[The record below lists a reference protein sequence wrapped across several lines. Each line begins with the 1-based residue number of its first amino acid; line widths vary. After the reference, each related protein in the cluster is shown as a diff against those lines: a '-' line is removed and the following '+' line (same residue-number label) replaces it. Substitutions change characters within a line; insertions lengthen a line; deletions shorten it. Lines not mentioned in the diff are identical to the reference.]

1 MFFFFFRYNF
11 GHPSHRVLC
20 LFGTNVLPFTCQICM
35 YCPFKNIWALGF
47 SYLWRCWKVSCWIL
61 YDWLYDGELVLLPL
75 TYLLKRSRQAVFSE
89 SITFFILDANWETEC
104 LNLKPFFLILQGTC
118 VAFFTVVGDLIPP
131 FVSDFL
137 NMPQDLPES
146 KAKLRIVVMVVMAV
160 CVILPMSLM
169 RQLDSL
175 SFICTA
181 SLVFYSGVTLY
192 IMSTAKE
199 NVLSGNWSR

>member
-1 MFFFFFRYNF
+1 
-11 GHPSHRVLC
+11 
-20 LFGTNVLPFTCQICM
+20 
-35 YCPFKNIWALGF
+35 
-47 SYLWRCWKVSCWIL
+47 
-61 YDWLYDGELVLLPL
+61 
-75 TYLLKRSRQAVFSE
+75 
-89 SITFFILDANWETEC
+89 
-104 LNLKPFFLILQGTC
+104 
-118 VAFFTVVGDLIPP
+118 
-131 FVSDFL
+131 
-137 NMPQDLPES
+137 MPQDLPES

-199 NVLSGNWSR
+199 NVLNGNWSR

>member
-1 MFFFFFRYNF
+1 MHKLFFSSNWSVIFFFRYNF

-104 LNLKPFFLILQGTC
+104 LNLKLFFKFYRVLVLH
-118 VAFFTVVGDLIPP
+118 
-131 FVSDFL
+131 FL
-137 NMPQDLPES
+137 PSL
-146 KAKLRIVVMVVMAV
+146 ATWYLR
-160 CVILPMSLM
+160 LFLTSLTG
-169 RQLDSL
+169 RKIFQSL
-175 SFICTA
+175 
-181 SLVFYSGVTLY
+181 
-192 IMSTAKE
+192 KP
-199 NVLSGNWSR
+199 N

>member
-1 MFFFFFRYNF
+1 MISKSKY
-11 GHPSHRVLC
+11 H
-20 LFGTNVLPFTCQICM
+20 LF
-35 YCPFKNIWALGF
+35 
-47 SYLWRCWKVSCWIL
+47 
-61 YDWLYDGELVLLPL
+61 
-75 TYLLKRSRQAVFSE
+75 
-89 SITFFILDANWETEC
+89 
-104 LNLKPFFLILQGTC
+104 LQGTC

-137 NMPQDLPES
+137 NWPQDLPES